1 MEYDL
6 NKLKREYKYVQLL
19 KHPIF
24 TKFKQTI
31 N

>member
-6 NKLKREYKYVQLL
+6 NKLKREYKYVLL
-19 KHPIF
+19 KQPIV